1 MLCNDIEYRTRCR
14 RYQAYGTFRRHV
26 KFKDED
32 PKWVEM
38 PSVSDSASSSVEP
51 GESYHDL
58 GMRFPDAPIPRTRSD
73 VIVHRATLEDV
84 TGISQLMNWVS
95 NGDIVIVEMTGL
107 MSRDMELGLAVS
119 KIQDFIEGDISGQL
133 VRLGSSRLLLLPP
146 SFEGVR
152 MK

>member
-1 MLCNDIEYRTRCR
+1 MK
-14 RYQAYGTFRRHV
+14 V
-26 KFKDED
+26 KDEG

-38 PSVSDSASSSVEP
+38 PSITDSTLNSIEP

-58 GMRFPDAPIPRTRSD
+58 GMRFPDAPIPRTKSD

-107 MSRDMELGLAVS
+107 MSRDMELGLAVG
-119 KIQDFIEGDISGQL
+119 KIQDFVEGDLSGQL

-146 SFEGVR
+146 TFEGVK